1 MLLIIL
7 PNNHFAIFDVIKSI
21 FDKNSEML
29 GKSWKIIHI
38 NFQSILQASF
48 ENWSSHPLL
57 YHGFLVVLMNLLSI
71 TTNEDK
77 Y

>member
-29 GKSWKIIHI
+29 GKS
-38 NFQSILQASF
+38 
-48 ENWSSHPLL
+48 
-57 YHGFLVVLMNLLSI
+57 
-71 TTNEDK
+71 
-77 Y
+77 